1 MGFKQVI
8 VVRTDLKM
16 SKGKIAVQVAHAS
29 VSAAEAS
36 RLRFPNWWRAW
47 LMQGQ
52 KKVVVK
58 VESKDRLLEVFE
70 VAKRNNLPVS
80 LIADR
85 GLTELK
91 PGTLTCVGIGPAPEK
106 LIDRI
111 TGSMSLL

>member
-1 MGFKQVI
+1 M
-8 VVRTDLKM
+8 
-16 SKGKIAVQVAHAS
+16 
-29 VSAAEAS
+29 
-36 RLRFPNWWRAW
+36 
-47 LMQGQ
+47 
-52 KKVVVK
+52 VVK